1 VSRPGPRR
9 SAESLAGAAGQG
21 FVEFG
26 VILALAVLV
35 AVAVLVF
42 LRPQLAWVLSLI
54 GAEVD
59 KFGWLLGGGPA

>member
-1 VSRPGPRR
+1 
-9 SAESLAGAAGQG
+9 
-21 FVEFG
+21 

>member
-1 VSRPGPRR
+1 MIRR
-9 SAESLAGAAGQG
+9 VRGRQCAEGQG

-26 VILALAVLV
+26 VMLALAVLV

-42 LRPQLAWVLSLI
+42 FRPELAWVLSMI

-59 KFGWLLGGGPA
+59 KFGWLLAGFAFA